1 MRDLEAEYAGG
12 LQIDHQLEFGRLPGR
27 QLGRFGALQDLGD
40 VAGREP
46 CAPRQVG
53 AVAEKSASAALC
65 LASKTDARQCL
76 TATSTSR
83 ASSLLADIGSA

>member
-1 MRDLEAEYAGG
+1 MRDLEAECAGG